1 MEQRRFH
8 RVECDQP
15 ASLTLGG
22 LNYPVTVRNLSLR
35 GALLSSDECFLAAVD
50 EICSLTLSFAEGLAP
65 ATISVK
71 VVHSFFSMSGVK
83 FVGFAEGAEEHLLE
97 FLRSVTREPEK
108 LAAEWRVLHP
118 AEPASMIQAI

>member
-8 RVECDQP
+8 RVECEQP
-15 ASLTLGG
+15 ASLTHGG
-22 LNYPVTVRNLSLR
+22 LSYPVTVRNLSLR

-50 EICSLTLSFAEGLAP
+50 DICTLALSFGEGLAP

-83 FVGFAEGAEEHLLE
+83 FVGFAGGAEEELLY
-97 FLRSVTREPEK
+97 FLRRVTREPEK
-108 LAAEWRVLHP
+108 LAAEWQALHP
-118 AEPASMIQAI
+118 AEPAPMIHAT